1 MYFLTP
7 LLTTCNF
14 IDIHVKHKPS
24 GLTKLAVFAKMAG
37 HKGEKM
43 TNSKNP
49 PKNQPKTTP
58 KNQPKNWRE
67 KTQLVHNAQPRSQYG
82 ETSEALYLTSG
93 FVYDDAEQAEARF
106 LGEEDGYQYSRFGNP
121 TVRSFEQRMIALE
134 GAEDARA
141 TATGMAAVT
150 ASMLCYLSA
159 GDHVVSA
166 RALFGSCRYI
176 VEELLP
182 RLGIETTLIDG
193 LDLDAWENAMQPNTK
208 VLFLES
214 PTNPVLEI
222 IDIQAV
228 ADIAHKHDA
237 LLYVDNVFATPLL
250 QKPIE
255 LGADVVIYSATKHID
270 GQGRCLGGIVLGTQQ
285 WITDYL
291 ANFIRQTGPS
301 LSPFNAWT
309 LLKALETLPVRVEA
323 AVDNAEILV
332 AALAK
337 HPKVKKVIYPGRK
350 DHPQY
355 DLAQRQM
362 SRAGNLFAFEV
373 EGGKAAAFKVEN
385 ALEIAL
391 ISNNLGDTKT
401 LITHPAT
408 TTHQRLSEEVRLE
421 TGIYPGTLRVSVGL
435 EDVADLIDDFT
446 QALDRL

>member
-1 MYFLTP
+1 
-7 LLTTCNF
+7 
-14 IDIHVKHKPS
+14 
-24 GLTKLAVFAKMAG
+24 MA
-37 HKGEKM
+37 
-43 TNSKNP
+43 
-49 PKNQPKTTP
+49 
-58 KNQPKNWRE
+58 RE
-67 KTQLVHNAQPRSQYG
+67 KKDKQHKTKTRLVHTASERSAYG

-93 FVYDDAEQAEARF
+93 YVYDSAEQAEARF
-106 LGEEDGYQYSRFGNP
+106 LDQDDGYQYTRFGNP
-121 TVRSFEQRMIALE
+121 TVRSFETRMMALE

-193 LDLDAWENAMQPNTK
+193 CDLSAWEAAMRPNTK
-208 VLFLES
+208 VLFLET

-222 IDIQAV
+222 IDIRGV
-228 ADIAHKHDA
+228 ADIAHAHNA
-237 LLYVDNVFATPLL
+237 LLYVDNVFATPIL
-250 QKPIE
+250 QKPLT

-270 GQGRCLGGIVLGTQQ
+270 GQGRCLGGIVLSTQK
-285 WITDYL
+285 WVEDYL

-309 LLKALETLPVRVEA
+309 LLKSLETLPVRVA
-323 AVDNAEILV
+323 AHVDNAEIL
-332 AALAK
+332 AEALTK
-337 HPKVKKVIYPGRK
+337 HPKVKRVIFPGRK

-355 DLAQRQM
+355 ALAQKQM
-362 SRAGNLFAFEV
+362 SRAGSLIAFDID
-373 EGGKAAAFKVEN
+373 GGKEEAFKLSN
-385 ALEIAL
+385 ALKIVL

-408 TTHQRLSEEVRLE
+408 TTHQRLSEEARAE
-421 TGIYPGTLRVSVGL
+421 MGIKAGTLRISVGL
-435 EDVADLIDDFT
+435 EDVDDLIADFN
-446 QALDRL
+446 QALDQL